1 MELTISLRIWGFIL
15 EMLQIIANF
24 IDDDFNKLIVN
35 MMKNKPE
42 DNKIS
47 RLIESQLAEAA

>member
-15 EMLQIIANF
+15 EMLQIIADY
-24 IDDDFNKLIVN
+24 IDGDFNELIVS

-42 DNKIS
+42 GNKIF
-47 RLIESQLAEAA
+47 RLIESLLVEAA